1 MTQDNRD
8 KFVYLA
14 GRYGQ
19 IIKFHN
25 VEEICAKEIAYI
37 EKLFAN
43 YPDYKRFTIGTFL
56 KLLIPQVLPDLD
68 KSILID
74 ADTIINLDIKELWQ
88 VELGDKPL
96 AAVEYYPQSKGVPPL
111 CSNGTVDIDDYF
123 NSGVLVINHKQ
134 ILKNELKNIAAG
146 IKFSSEHLEHSVF
159 DQTILNYSFS
169 KRYLKLDER
178 FNYFVK
184 YAKIRGEFLTDNRI
198 LHYFTQGDSLR
209 LDMSDKFNRLYFYYF
224 AKTPWFNEDTIG
236 NIYNGV
242 RELYVE
248 RQNLMTVI
256 SAAVSG
262 KRRVFVTA
270 TQNLD
275 ALKQIFYVQEGE
287 EIFQINSPNWLNE
300 LANDM
305 KNSIGKKIYFMLLGG
320 NYPQLRNLLTQA
332 GFVEWRDFI
341 NGEIFLSELHG
352 VKWDSYRLIKT
363 M

>member
-1 MTQDNRD
+1 M
-8 KFVYLA
+8 
-14 GRYGQ
+14 
-19 IIKFHN
+19 
-25 VEEICAKEIAYI
+25 
-37 EKLFAN
+37 
-43 YPDYKRFTIGTFL
+43 
-56 KLLIPQVLPDLD
+56 
-68 KSILID
+68 
-74 ADTIINLDIKELWQ
+74 
-88 VELGDKPL
+88 
-96 AAVEYYPQSKGVPPL
+96 
-111 CSNGTVDIDDYF
+111 
-123 NSGVLVINHKQ
+123 
-134 ILKNELKNIAAG
+134 
-146 IKFSSEHLEHSVF
+146 
-159 DQTILNYSFS
+159 
-169 KRYLKLDER
+169 
-178 FNYFVK
+178 
-184 YAKIRGEFLTDNRI
+184 
-198 LHYFTQGDSLR
+198 
-209 LDMSDKFNRLYFYYF
+209 
-224 AKTPWFNEDTIG
+224 
-236 NIYNGV
+236 

-262 KRRVFVTA
+262 KRRAFVTA